1 MIIGS
6 GTPSKVETIVAKTGI
21 LFQGNK
27 VTAAEATS
35 LQVYNAAG
43 ICLINTAKESAD
55 ITDLESGLY
64 VVVANYTDGS
74 KATLKI
80 RRK

>member
-1 MIIGS
+1 M
-6 GTPSKVETIVAKTGI
+6 
-21 LFQGNK
+21 
-27 VTAAEATS
+27 TAAEATS
-35 LQVYNAAG
+35 LQLYNAAG
-43 ICLINTAKESAD
+43 ICLINTAKASAD

-64 VVVANYTDGS
+64 VVVATYADGS